1 MNNYV
6 IFDLQLFATVV
17 NATTSAASG
26 NNLSAEMKTYY
37 EKRLLDNAEPKLVH
51 NQFGVKYPIPK
62 GSGKTIEMRKYS
74 PLAKATTALTE
85 GVTPDGQALNVSTIT
100 ATVKQYGGWIQLSDM
115 LDMTAIDNNV
125 LQATKLLGS
134 QAGRTLDTVIEK
146 SLPAAQTLFTRPR
159 LQAAQKQQ

>member
-51 NQFGVKYPIPK
+51 NQFGDKYPIPK

-125 LQATKLLGS
+125 LQATKLLGWQDALS
-134 QAGRTLDTVIEK
+134 IP
-146 SLPAAQTLFTRPR
+146 S
-159 LQAAQKQQ
+159 